1 MSLFAVVS
9 SSYAVVK
16 KVINAQKEFSEVS
29 QYIGK
34 WMTACS
40 DLEHEH
46 NKLKNPSIITRLKKG
61 RSIEEESFQLLN
73 HKKTIEKQR
82 DELQH
87 HIIWTLGMGQ
97 KGWLELLE
105 IERQLRVQRK
115 REKYE
120 AEARKEK
127 IQFIVG
133 LTIVII
139 VGLGLLFSF
148 TYGLWV
154 LDRST

>member
-1 MSLFAVVS
+1 
-9 SSYAVVK
+9 
-16 KVINAQKEFSEVS
+16 
-29 QYIGK
+29 
-34 WMTACS
+34 
-40 DLEHEH
+40 
-46 NKLKNPSIITRLKKG
+46 
-61 RSIEEESFQLLN
+61 
-73 HKKTIEKQR
+73 
-82 DELQH
+82 
-87 HIIWTLGMGQ
+87 MGQ

-139 VGLGLLFSF
+139 VGLGVLFGF